1 MTTELDLVQVYMAGD
16 NAPASELPR
25 ARSMLDEAIAAE
37 LAAVLPSPPS
47 GRRRWAVRLSAVS
60 IAAVAA
66 CGVLFLQLIAP
77 GKASAPIA
85 AAAQLAHL
93 ADVAQPAPVLE
104 AGQWSTYQ
112 MKGMID
118 AHVSTVGEM
127 PTPDATAAIPLSFQ
141 VWSNST
147 GATCTSQQFGTAMF
161 AAPVNAQAW
170 HAIGLIDTPTNQPV
184 TGCEG
189 GLQAG
194 WAQSSAAIDVSAL
207 THDPDLLADQ
217 LQSGTTGIPS
227 LDQAGVGDTP
237 HVAGFLR
244 SAILLVGPTTGQWSG
259 FGPQMLRTLSLLP
272 GVIGLGD
279 RTAHSGRSGPAFTVG
294 EQVTIN
300 PRTGA
305 VESEWKGPTLI
316 LDGQTGALLEA
327 GNFNI
332 PVLQSAAQDFVGSPD
347 AAVVTQGVGYGVT
360 TDWIDPV
367 GVPSVVTTESLP
379 SWITN
384 FHIVEAVT
392 LPGTPESA
400 IDAVISPF
408 LGTGSSEGQSS
419 GLPTPTQR
427 TLDIS
432 IIGSASDLA
441 TVVAALN
448 SSHLFAS
455 VVVKL

>member
-1 MTTELDLVQVYMAGD
+1 
-16 NAPASELPR
+16 
-25 ARSMLDEAIAAE
+25 
-37 LAAVLPSPPS
+37 
-47 GRRRWAVRLSAVS
+47 
-60 IAAVAA
+60 
-66 CGVLFLQLIAP
+66 
-77 GKASAPIA
+77 
-85 AAAQLAHL
+85 
-93 ADVAQPAPVLE
+93 
-104 AGQWSTYQ
+104 
-112 MKGMID
+112 MKGMVD
-118 AHVSTVGEM
+118 ARVSTVGEM

-147 GATCTSQQFGTAMF
+147 GSTCTSQQFGTATF

-170 HAIGLIDTPTNQPV
+170 HAIGLVDTPANQPV

-194 WAQSSAAIDVSAL
+194 WSQSSAAIDVSAL
-207 THDPDLLADQ
+207 THDPGLLATQ
-217 LQSGTTGIPS
+217 LQAGTTGIPS
-227 LDQAGVGDTP
+227 LDQAGAGDTP
-237 HVAGFLR
+237 QVAAFLR

-259 FGPQMLRTLSLLP
+259 FGPQMLRTLSQLP
-272 GVIGLGD
+272 GVISLGD

-294 EQVTIN
+294 EQVTVN
-300 PRTGA
+300 PQTGV

-316 LDGQTGALLEA
+316 LDGRTGTFLEA

-332 PVLQSAAQDFVGSPD
+332 PVLQSAAQDFVEGPN
-347 AAVVTQGVGYGVT
+347 APVVTQGVGYGVT

-367 GVPSVVTTESLP
+367 GAPSVVTTESLP

-400 IDAVISPF
+400 TDAVINPF
-408 LGTGSSEGQSS
+408 LGNGNSEGQSS
-419 GLPTPTQR
+419 EQPTPTQA

-441 TVVAALN
+441 AVVAALN

>member
-1 MTTELDLVQVYMAGD
+1 MMTELDVVRVYMSGD
-16 NAPASELPR
+16 DGLGGELPR

-37 LAAVLPSPPS
+37 LAVALPAPPS
-47 GRRRWAVRLSAVS
+47 GRRRWAVRLSAVG

-66 CGVLFLQLIAP
+66 CVVLIFQLVAP
-77 GKASAPIA
+77 GKTSTPMA

-104 AGQWSTYQ
+104 AGQWSTYRMQ
-112 MKGMID
+112 GMVD
-118 AHVSTVGEM
+118 AHVATVGAM
-127 PTPDATAAIPLSFQ
+127 PTPDATATIPLSFQ

-147 GATCTSQQFGTAMF
+147 GSTCTSQQFGTATF
-161 AAPVNAQAW
+161 AAPVDAQAW
-170 HAIGLIDTPTNQPV
+170 HAIGLIDTPANQPV
-184 TGCEG
+184 TGCDG

-194 WAQSSAAIDVSAL
+194 WTQSPAAIDVSAL
-207 THDPDLLADQ
+207 THDPGLLAAE

-227 LDQAGVGDTP
+227 IDQAGVGDAP

-272 GVIGLGD
+272 GVISLGN

-294 EQVTIN
+294 EQVTVN
-300 PRTGA
+300 PQTGA
-305 VESEWKGPTLI
+305 VESEWKGPTLT
-316 LDGQTGALLEA
+316 LDRQTGALLEA
-327 GNFNI
+327 ANFNI

-367 GVPSVVTTESLP
+367 GAPSVVTTESLP

-392 LPGTPESA
+392 LPDTPASA
-400 IDAVISPF
+400 TDAVINPF
-408 LGTGSSEGQSS
+408 LGNGNSEGQSS
-419 GLPTPTQR
+419 GRPTPTQT

-432 IIGSASDLA
+432 VIGSASDLA
-441 TVVAALN
+441 TVVAALS